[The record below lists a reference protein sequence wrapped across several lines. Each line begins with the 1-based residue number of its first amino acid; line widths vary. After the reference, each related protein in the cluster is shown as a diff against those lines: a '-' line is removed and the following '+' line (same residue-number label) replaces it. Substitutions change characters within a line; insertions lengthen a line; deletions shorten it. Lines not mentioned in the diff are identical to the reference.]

1 MGIFHSEWF
10 PDEAVLFQTP
20 LNKDGSL
27 RQKKQRIQYIAP
39 PPRVKKKMEEE
50 PLVVHEA
57 LYKVTVYTGIVAGAG
72 TDANVSV
79 VTVIGGGQGLYSH
92 CIYTNANVSV
102 VAVIGGGGQGLYL
115 SLIHIWRCRRWP

>member
-1 MGIFHSEWF
+1 MGIFHTQWF

-57 LYKVTVYTGIVAGAG
+57 LYKVTVYTGTVPGAG
-72 TDANVSV
+72 TD
-79 VTVIGGGQGLYSH
+79 
-92 CIYTNANVSV
+92 ANVSV
-102 VAVIGGGGQGLYL
+102 VAVIGGGGQGLY
-115 SLIHIWRCRRWP
+115 IHCIYWDCTLGSCGGGGVVDRVWKKKRKKCQTVF

>member
-1 MGIFHSEWF
+1 M
-10 PDEAVLFQTP
+10 FQTP

-79 VTVIGGGQGLYSH
+79 VAVIGGGGQGLYSH
-92 CIYTNANVSV
+92 CIYTNATVSV
-102 VAVIGGGGQGLYL
+102 VAVIGVVDGVCTKSLCIPGLYQGPAL
-115 SLIHIWRCRRWP
+115 MPT